1 MSKKII
7 TSVLALAF
15 SLVLVA
21 AISTTALIP
30 KTSAVEAPSG
40 IRVVGLVKKPLNF
53 TYTELLTFPL
63 VSEVATLECVDHSW
77 KITLNWT
84 GVPLFHLLALA
95 QVEKDAYDVVFRASD
110 GYSSSIT
117 VGEALRP
124 TTILALKANGT
135 VLSEISGREGGFR
148 VVIPGKWGYKWVSD
162 VEEIK
167 VVDYDYKGY
176 WEEAGLSD
184 EADMPGFVQPPITP
198 PLQVLETSSG
208 QKKAEVQIFTNV
220 STTFSSIDYFQK
232 KIILNITVQPGAS
245 GFADFIMPED
255 SLWGPYSI
263 LLDGETVDFAEA
275 EAANVILL
283 YLTFPEGSHSV
294 EIAYSGSSGIAPWVL
309 VEFNETAY
317 VEEPVVFDASKSVDD
332 GRIVTCFW
340 DFGDGTSES
349 NIVVSH
355 SYVREGTYKV
365 LLRLTDNEGLS
376 NSTELTVTIQ
386 NKLEPAG
393 NVSQNNNSEKTLE
406 SLAIV
411 GVVFAAITIALT
423 VTLIIF
429 SQKRKTHQV
438 NSQAK
443 NG

>member
-1 MSKKII
+1 MDGGAS
-7 TSVLALAF
+7 
-15 SLVLVA
+15 
-21 AISTTALIP
+21 
-30 KTSAVEAPSG
+30 
-40 IRVVGLVKKPLNF
+40 
-53 TYTELLTFPL
+53 
-63 VSEVATLECVDHSW
+63 
-77 KITLNWT
+77 
-84 GVPLFHLLALA
+84 FHLLALA

-184 EADMPGFVQPPITP
+184 EADMPGFVQPSITP
-198 PLQVLETSSG
+198 PLQVFEMSSV
-208 QKKAEVQIFTNV
+208 QKKSGVRMFTNV
-220 STTFSSIDYFQK
+220 SVAFSRIDYFQK
-232 KIILNITVQPGAS
+232 KIFLNITIQSSAT
-245 GFADFIMPED
+245 GFADFIIPRD

-263 LLDGETVDFAEA
+263 LLDGETADFAEVDVT
-275 EAANVILL
+275 NVTLL
-283 YLTFPEGSHSV
+283 YLTFPEDSHSV
-294 EIAYSGSSGIAPWVL
+294 EIAYSGSSGIAPWVF

-317 VEEPVVFDASKSVDD
+317 VDEPVVFDASKSVDD
-332 GRIVTCFW
+332 GRIVTYFW
-340 DFGDGTSES
+340 DFGDGTSEI
-349 NIVVSH
+349 NFVVSH

-376 NSTELTVTIQ
+376 NSTELAVTIQ
-386 NKLEPAG
+386 NKLEPIG

-411 GVVFAAITIALT
+411 GVVFVVVTVALT
-423 VTLIIF
+423 ATLIVF
-429 SQKRKTHQV
+429 FQKRKNQQV
-438 NSQAK
+438 YS
-443 NG
+443 